1 MRPQLSPGLA
11 PRPASQSLPASVGA
25 ISWALN
31 PAPVPAD
38 HGGRHRARA
47 SSYVSARPS
56 CRAGRRRGIPAG
68 DCAGP
73 CTGLSE
79 RTVRTYLDR
88 LEAVGSIAPCD
99 PDLVAARIE
108 RADHCPQDRDLDL
121 TLVRG
126 DLSELGATVP
136 ASPPPAR
143 RARLAATG
151 QALLGVQAGPGRG
164 RPSRTSSVR
173 EVMPS
178 LVKTFRR
185 W

>member
-1 MRPQLSPGLA
+1 MSA
-11 PRPASQSLPASVGA
+11 GA

-31 PAPVPAD
+31 LAPVPAD
-38 HGGRHRARA
+38 HGGAIERVRVRT
-47 SSYVSARPS
+47 
-56 CRAGRRRGIPAG
+56 CRLAHH
-68 DCAGP
+68 AGP
-73 CTGLSE
+73 DGAGAFPPVTALVRCTGLSE
-79 RTVRTYLDR
+79 RRVRTYLDR
-88 LEAVGSIAPCD
+88 LEAVASIAPCD